1 MHTADG
7 VHRAGGTGL
16 LRRMGVKL
24 SASSVMR
31 AADVAALQRLR
42 EMGVGGGD
50 EEGEEESEEEDD
62 E

>member
-1 MHTADG
+1 
-7 VHRAGGTGL
+7 
-16 LRRMGVKL
+16 MGVKL

-50 EEGEEESEEEDD
+50 DEGEEESEEEDD